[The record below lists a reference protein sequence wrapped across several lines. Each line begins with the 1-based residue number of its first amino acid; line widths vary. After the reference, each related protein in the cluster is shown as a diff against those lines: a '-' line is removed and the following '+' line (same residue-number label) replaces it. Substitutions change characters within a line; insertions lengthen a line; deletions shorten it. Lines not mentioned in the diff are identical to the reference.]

1 MTDKPVNAENLM
13 DAAAAAIGLEIAA
26 AHRPGVIANLDRIA
40 ALARLVMAFPLPEE
54 IEPAPV
60 FRP

>member
-1 MTDKPVNAENLM
+1 MTNKPGRAENLM

-40 ALARLVMAFPLPEE
+40 AMAELVMGFPLPDEV
-54 IEPAPV
+54 EPAPV
-60 FRP
+60 FQP

>member
-1 MTDKPVNAENLM
+1 MTDRAVDAERLM

-40 ALARLVMAFPLPEE
+40 AMARLVMAFPLPEE